1 MHLVAWLVVAA
12 PFACFA
18 YAYAGYPVL
27 LYVVSR
33 FVRRRPVATPME
45 QWPAVSITVPAY
57 NEAQSIAATLETL
70 LQVDYPADCLQIVVV
85 SDASTDGTDD
95 IVREFASRGV
105 ELLRMPERK
114 GKSAAENAVAL
125 VCRGEILI
133 NTDASIRIPAGSLK
147 KLVAAFQDPTVGV
160 ASGRD
165 ASVSAAPGGV
175 TGGESTYVKYEMSV
189 RSLETRVG
197 SIVGA
202 SGCFYGI
209 RKFLHDTEFREDLSR
224 DFACALIA
232 RERGYRSVSIDDA
245 VALVPR
251 TSSLESEFRR
261 KVRTMSRG
269 LNTLWFKR
277 ALLNPFRY
285 GRFAFML
292 ASHKLCRWLYY
303 VLIPFAIIA
312 LGVLSLQSRIAM
324 AVLLLVVAGVLLG
337 IVGLMLASAR
347 KRRAIPVVSWA
358 AFVLASHVAGTLAW
372 WRVIRGRRSAMWEP
386 TRRRETPDAQVPTST

>member
-1 MHLVAWLVVAA
+1 VHLVAWIVVAA
-12 PFACFA
+12 PAACCL
-18 YAYAGYPVL
+18 YAYVLYPLL

-33 FVRRRPVATPME
+33 FVSRPTHWPALDS
-45 QWPAVSITVPAY
+45 WPAVSITVPCY
-57 NEAQSIAATLETL
+57 NEEASIAATLEAL
-70 LQVDYPADCLQIVVV
+70 LQVDYPAGRMQIVVV
-85 SDASTDGTDD
+85 SDASSDRTDD

-125 VCRGEILI
+125 VCRGEILV
-133 NTDASIRIPAGSLK
+133 NTDASIRIPRGSLK
-147 KLVAAFQDPTVGV
+147 KLVAAFQDPAIGV

-165 ASVSAAPGGV
+165 VSVSSAPRGAPGG
-175 TGGESTYVKYEMSV
+175 ESGYVGYEMFV

-209 RKFLHDTEFREDLSR
+209 RKHLHDTTFPEDLSR

-232 RERGYRSVSIDDA
+232 REHGYRSVSVDDA

-251 TSSLESEFRR
+251 TRSLDSEYRR
-261 KVRTMSRG
+261 KIRTMSRG
-269 LNTLWFKR
+269 LKTLWFKR

-292 ASHKLCRWLYY
+292 TSHKLFRWLYY

-312 LGVLSLQSRIAM
+312 LGILSVHSVVAL
-324 AVLLLVVAGVLLG
+324 VLLALVGAGALCGGIGLALGGADHGRARVL
-337 IVGLMLASAR
+337 
-347 KRRAIPVVSWA
+347 SWA
-358 AFVLASHVAGTLAW
+358 AFVLASHAAGTVAW
-372 WRVIRGRRSAMWEP
+372 WRVIRGTQSATWEP
-386 TRRRETPDAQVPTST
+386 TRRRGTPDTQVPTAT